1 MKARALSLFALFALS
16 LGSFAAPRTSAAE
29 TAKKPPTLAS
39 VQDLAW
45 IAGSWRGTIDGGEI
59 EEVWTA
65 PAGGRMLGMFRWTK
79 GDRLIV
85 YELLE
90 LAPNAANHAVL
101 RLRHFG
107 AKLNAFE
114 DKEGALVFKL
124 SASTP
129 TEAQFLQRT
138 KEQTTRL
145 VYKKDGDRGLIV
157 TLFRTSQGKEQ
168 RDEFRYTRQSP

>member
-1 MKARALSLFALFALS
+1 MKARALTLFALFVLALT
-16 LGSFAAPRTSAAE
+16 SFAAQAAE

-45 IAGSWRGTIDGGEI
+45 IAGNWRGTLDGGLI
-59 EEVWTA
+59 EESWLP
-65 PAGGRMLGMFRWTK
+65 PAAGKMLGMFRWTK
-79 GDRLIV
+79 DDRVIV

-90 LAPNAANHAVL
+90 LATTGVDHAVM

-107 AKLNAFE
+107 PKLNAFE
-114 DKEGALVFKL
+114 EKEGALVFRL

-129 TEAQFLQRT
+129 TEAQFLCRD
-138 KEQTTRL
+138 KNESIRL

-157 TLFRTSQGKEQ
+157 TLYHTREGKAVQ
-168 RDEFRYTRQSP
+168 DEFRYTRQ